1 MPLIFL
7 NVIKCYPTNIAF
19 LIWKWILQ
27 SYEKEKFRQ
36 NKNHPTGWVIFGG
49 PSGSLY
55 INVDRGP
62 PSVPQLATALAPSWT
77 YFLVISHLFAR
88 NKQRLLSWTRKKQT
102 FLLAKLQNCWN
113 VIANILSVSFLVSCQ
128 AEDKYEIFPYFSPV
142 RNTNLFL
149 PNAHWFDAINC
160 LTNGATEVKVWK
172 HVCAA

>member
-1 MPLIFL
+1 MWSVVPLIFL
-7 NVIKCYPTNIAF
+7 NVIKCCPTNIAF
-19 LIWKWILQ
+19 PIGKWILQ
-27 SYEKEKFRQ
+27 SYEKEKEHWLGYLWGSFR
-36 NKNHPTGWVIFGG
+36 V
-49 PSGSLY
+49 LVY
-55 INVDRGP
+55 RCGP
-62 PSVPQLATALAPSWT
+62 PSVPQLATALPPTWT
-77 YFLVISHLFAR
+77 YFLVISHFFAR
-88 NKQRLLSWTRKKQT
+88 NKQRLLSWTRKNRL

>member
-7 NVIKCYPTNIAF
+7 NVIKCCPTNIAF

-27 SYEKEKFRQ
+27 SYEKEKEHWLGYLWGSFRVLKYQ
-36 NKNHPTGWVIFGG
+36 C
-49 PSGSLY
+49 
-55 INVDRGP
+55 GP

-88 NKQRLLSWTRKKQT
+88 NKQRLLSWTRKKHT
-102 FLLAKLQNCWN
+102 FWLAKLQNCWN

-128 AEDKYEIFPYFSPV
+128 AEDKYEIFPYFSSV